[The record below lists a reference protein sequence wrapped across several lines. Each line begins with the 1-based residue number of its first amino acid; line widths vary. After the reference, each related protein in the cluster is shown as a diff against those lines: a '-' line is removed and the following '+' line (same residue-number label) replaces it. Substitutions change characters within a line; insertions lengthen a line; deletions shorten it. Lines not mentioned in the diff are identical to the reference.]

1 MYQLTAIILHDGGAE
16 SGHYTCYILDKKKNK
31 WCKCND
37 RTVTYTEWD
46 QVIKDAL
53 GKKNSYLNASGLV
66 YEEKNWMISQDEPSI
81 PEKMK

>member
-1 MYQLTAIILHDGGAE
+1 MTAIILHDGGAE

-46 QVIKDAL
+46 
-53 GKKNSYLNASGLV
+53 
-66 YEEKNWMISQDEPSI
+66 
-81 PEKMK
+81 